1 MTQDI
6 SQPEGGEH
14 SADEQKPVVAP
25 EIQALIDAIL
35 KDPARTATEIKNLR
49 AEAKQRRLDAEAN
62 EHKRQQ
68 EETARLEAAQEWKQ
82 AAEAYKQQ
90 LADLTPKAQRVDET
104 DQFLKNM
111 VERRVESLL
120 PHYRKL
126 VPDYDD
132 PRKTLQWLEDNASA
146 LNLPKPANI
155 DAGQRG
161 DSGGMNPQVAKLSA
175 EELALAT
182 QAGMTPEQFAQYK
195 FKAKPDGVK

>member
-1 MTQDI
+1 MNTMTQETTSTDVEANAG
-6 SQPEGGEH
+6 QTPESSKTDLNALPPDVQEYIKQLR
-14 SADEQKPVVAP
+14 DENKKWRLDKQ
-25 EIQALIDAIL
+25 
-35 KDPARTATEIKNLR
+35 
-49 AEAKQRRLDAEAN
+49 AEADAR
-62 EHKRQQ
+62 KRQ
-68 EETARLEAAQEWKQ
+68 ETEALEASQEWKQ

-90 LADLTPKAQRVDET
+90 LADLAPKAQRVDET

-132 PRKTLQWLEDNASA
+132 PRRTLQWLEDNASA

-161 DSGGMNPQVAKLSA
+161 DSGGMNPQVARLSA
-175 EELALAT
+175 EELALA
-182 QAGMTPEQFAQYK
+182 AAAKMTPEQFATY
-195 FKAKPDGVK
+195 KAKRKPEGAA